1 MKFTRRGFLGGLV
14 AVSALPA
21 VGKDDPT
28 VFPARGKFERLVLA
42 YQHVH
47 IGLEKPFSVLHISD
61 THFTAAYPDED
72 AKKQKL
78 REVRTKTFGGRQ
90 EEALCD
96 SLAWAKENV
105 DYVVHTGDLID
116 WQSRANFDLVKKHF
130 GAGLCGAVGNHEFS
144 PDMWLGKDENSEA
157 HKAKTRAPVAA
168 AYPFDIELASTVV
181 NGVNFVT
188 LDDVYGYVTA
198 HQVERFAAEVKK
210 GLPIVLCMHVPFF
223 SAHIWRAHE
232 KFWRAGRAR
241 RLPQAADRRRDARF
255 HRLPQ
260 ARTASEGHSRRTS
273 AHHGAGPLLAHR
285 DAVCRG
291 RKLHVPRPRGP
302 VHVNLRKVFV
312 VAMDN
317 EAAAVTAHFNP
328 EVLLNVGVAGAL
340 HAPMQVAE
348 VYRVRAAVQYDFD
361 LAAINGTSV
370 GTLNE
375 YTARE
380 LPLDRAGNA
389 FPEALLATG
398 DRFNDSLVD
407 YRFLVEDVQADLRDM
422 EGAAIAHVARRANVP
437 LRALKAVS
445 DVAGSGSTADQY
457 HANLTHA
464 LKALSDAIPAFF
476 GIKSPSALGN

>member
-14 AVSALPA
+14 AVSALPSL
-21 VGKDDPT
+21 GKDDPA

-96 SLAWAKENV
+96 ALAWAKENV

-130 GAGLCGAVGNHEFS
+130 GEGLCGAVGNHEFS
-144 PDMWLGKDENSEA
+144 PDMWLGKEEKSEA

-168 AYPFDIELASTVV
+168 AYPFDIELQSTVV

-223 SAHIWRAHE
+223 SEHIWRANG
-232 KFWRAGRAR
+232 KFWRAGRKFASAV
-241 RLPQAADRRRDARF
+241 LPDVRGDYLKQKTDVVTRDFIAD
-255 HRLPQ
+255 LKC
-260 ARTASEGHSRRTS
+260 E
-273 AHHGAGPLLAHR
+273 PLLKAILAGH
-285 DAVCRG
+285 
-291 RKLHVPRPRGP
+291 LHITVQDRFSPTAMQY
-302 VHVNLRKVFV
+302 V
-312 VAMDN
+312 VGGNFMF
-317 EAAAVTAHFNP
+317 HGQ
-328 EVLLNVGVAGAL
+328 EVL
-340 HAPMQVAE
+340 
-348 VYRVRAAVQYDFD
+348 F
-361 LAAINGTSV
+361 T
-370 GTLNE
+370 
-375 YTARE
+375 
-380 LPLDRAGNA
+380 
-389 FPEALLATG
+389 
-398 DRFNDSLVD
+398 
-407 YRFLVEDVQADLRDM
+407 
-422 EGAAIAHVARRANVP
+422 
-437 LRALKAVS
+437 
-445 DVAGSGSTADQY
+445 
-457 HANLTHA
+457 
-464 LKALSDAIPAFF
+464 
-476 GIKSPSALGN
+476 